1 MGGSNSRPCSGR
13 RSRSL
18 RSKLPEAAPA
28 MAAEPA
34 KLTPEV
40 LAAVERLRQDGNF
53 AFRRGKHAAAIE
65 ARATVTGAPTE
76 LAVLA

>member
-1 MGGSNSRPCSGR
+1 
-13 RSRSL
+13 
-18 RSKLPEAAPA
+18 

>member
-1 MGGSNSRPCSGR
+1 
-13 RSRSL
+13 
-18 RSKLPEAAPA
+18 

-65 ARATVTGAPTE
+65 ARANSA
-76 LAVLA
+76 LAHPRSQHTS